1 MEMFACN
8 SDKEQIVNDIKELKQ
23 QIILI
28 ENKLDELRVF
38 YITNK
43 GKYDVE
49 LARTFFKNLQD
60 FISKERIKDDA
71 MFCYNGGEHAYFIN
85 YYTIAN
91 INIINRYYE
100 YSRCANNHNIR
111 TNNLPLPDGLP
122 HDADKLFNLICN
134 EEEDKLIHKMLMFE
148 KKLKYYENRL
158 TRLYP
163 DPEKP
168 EIKNIMDMYPDYEE
182 HILVKY

>member
-1 MEMFACN
+1 MDMEMFACN
-8 SDKEQIVNDIKELKQ
+8 SDKDQIVNDIKELKQ

-43 GKYDVE
+43 GKYDHE

-60 FISKERIKDDA
+60 FINKECIKNAADLALPEDI
-71 MFCYNGGEHAYFIN
+71 FFFN
-85 YYTIAN
+85 YY
-91 INIINRYYE
+91 
-100 YSRCANNHNIR
+100 
-111 TNNLPLPDGLP
+111 P
-122 HDADKLFNLICN
+122 DADKQIIRRYLDGCMVANNSSNIPEVINGFKQQADKSFNIIYN
-134 EEEDKLIHKMLMFE
+134 EEEEKLLHKMLMFE

-163 DPEKP
+163 DCEKP
-168 EIKNIMDMYPDYEE
+168 EIKNIMDMYPDCEQ
-182 HILVKY
+182 HILVEY

>member
-8 SDKEQIVNDIKELKQ
+8 SDKEQIVNDIKELSE

-43 GKYDVE
+43 GKYDHE
-49 LARTFFKNLQD
+49 LARTFFQNSQD
-60 FISKERIKDDA
+60 FINKESIKDLADLPIETW
-71 MFCYNGGEHAYFIN
+71 GIGKDIYFIN
-85 YYTIAN
+85 YYSHAN
-91 INIINRYYE
+91 RKIIGRYLE
-100 YSRCANNHNIR
+100 NSRCANNSN
-111 TNNLPLPDGLP
+111 TPNGFSQE
-122 HDADKLFNLICN
+122 ADKLFNYICN